1 MTGRYPPIEPY
12 DHGRIE
18 VGDGNAVY
26 WETCGDPNGKPAVV
40 VHGGPGS
47 GCAAWQR
54 ELFDPAAYRVVLFDQ
69 RGCGR
74 STPHASEPEIDLTTN
89 TTQHLI
95 ADMELLRKAL
105 DIDAWLIFG
114 GSWGSTLS
122 LAYAVTHPA
131 RVSEMVLWGVTTG
144 RRSEEDWWFRGG
156 VAPLFPQQW
165 ERLRE
170 ALPPSHRDGD
180 IVAAYARLLRDPDA
194 DVRRRAALAWCR
206 WESATLAWP
215 PTDQLDARYE
225 DPDFALAFARL
236 VTHYVGH
243 DNFLEEGTLLREAH
257 LLADIPGVLVHGLL
271 DLQAPIGNAWALA
284 RAWPAAELIV
294 LGDVGHAGGAPEL
307 TREIVRATDRF
318 AIA

>member
-12 DHGRIE
+12 DRGALD
-18 VGDGNAVY
+18 VGDGNTVY

-54 ELFDPAAYRVVLFDQ
+54 ELFDPGAYRVVLFDQ

-74 STPHASEPEIDLTTN
+74 SAPHASEPDIDLTTN

-95 ADMELLRKAL
+95 ADMELLRAHL
-105 DIDAWLIFG
+105 DIDRWLVFG

-122 LAYAVTHPA
+122 LAYAETHPA
-131 RVSEMVLWGVTTG
+131 RVAALVLWGVTTG

-165 ERLRE
+165 ARLLE
-170 ALPPSHRDGD
+170 ALPSSDREGD
-180 IVAAYARLLRDPDA
+180 IVAAYARLLQDPDA

-215 PTDQLDARYE
+215 PTDHLDARYE

-243 DNFLEEGTLLREAH
+243 DNFLEDGTLLREAH
-257 LLADIPGVLVHGLL
+257 LLANIPGVLVQGLL

-294 LGDVGHAGGAPEL
+294 LGDVGHSGGAPEL

-318 AIA
+318 ASA